1 MARIELTM
9 VLEIKIFLYFSK
21 VVGIEANHVS

>member
-9 VLEIKIFLYFSK
+9 VLEIKIFLYISK